1 MLVALAAVPS
11 LHAQDYV
18 IGSSIYPEEV
28 ADGMEVVFEGR
39 SVTTSRGS
47 YLGPFKDLEPA
58 DIGNLPKLIRP
69 SSGEVPLEIVWV
81 LHLADEPNAVTG
93 EAQYYLAKQGNRRI
107 HRHRQL

>member
-1 MLVALAAVPS
+1 MKRTKTLILVLLVALAAVPS

-47 YLGPFKDLEPA
+47 YLGLSRIWNPPTSATF
-58 DIGNLPKLIRP
+58 
-69 SSGEVPLEIVWV
+69 
-81 LHLADEPNAVTG
+81 PNSYAPVAV
-93 EAQYYLAKQGNRRI
+93 KCRSR
-107 HRHRQL
+107 

>member
-1 MLVALAAVPS
+1 MKRTKILILALLVALAAVPS

-47 YLGPFKDLEPA
+47 YLGPFKDLDPA

-69 SSGEVPLEIVWV
+69 GSDEVPLEI
-81 LHLADEPNAVTG
+81 G
-93 EAQYYLAKQGNRRI
+93 
-107 HRHRQL
+107 

>member
-1 MLVALAAVPS
+1 MKRTKTLILVLLVALAAVPS

-47 YLGPFKDLEPA
+47 
-58 DIGNLPKLIRP
+58 
-69 SSGEVPLEIVWV
+69 
-81 LHLADEPNAVTG
+81 
-93 EAQYYLAKQGNRRI
+93 
-107 HRHRQL
+107 